1 MKKLLLGIVIGAALA
16 SGVFYYIILREE
28 NQQKEDIK
36 ALIEKA
42 KQSQAVNQQENQTI
56 NDPTAMR
63 ALESVLTVVAAGND
77 RFYYFRN
84 NDCSKMEQTDLISM
98 VELLKEQ
105 KKRIKPDELMIIIKL
120 TAEASYKNSIDLLD
134 AITTA
139 GIPAGHFAE
148 VELSEKEKN
157 CVQHYKKN

>member
-1 MKKLLLGIVIGAALA
+1 MKKLLLGIVIGAGLA
-16 SGVFYYIILREE
+16 SGVFYYITIREQ
-28 NQQKEDIK
+28 NQQKEDLK
-36 ALIEKA
+36 ELLTNA
-42 KQSQAVNQQENQTI
+42 KQQQAISKQATETI
-56 NDPTAMR
+56 NDPAALR
-63 ALESVLTVVAAGND
+63 ALQSALTVVAAGND

-84 NDCSKMEQTDLISM
+84 NDCSKMEQADLNAITAI
-98 VELLKEQ
+98 LKDQ
-105 KKRIKPDELMIIIKL
+105 KNRVRETELMVIIKL

-134 AITTA
+134 AISAA